1 MELTINRLRAP
12 LGNDSSYRRSYETR
26 DAAHLTQIELRR
38 ASFHS
43 REFQRHGRIAKAEKL
58 RYLLVLIGGGGGAL
72 ARYVA
77 ASAIMTRF
85 GGRFPLGTLAIN
97 VSGSFLIGFLM
108 TAFTERLQLDPAWR
122 LLLVV
127 GFLGGYTTFSSF
139 EWETYSAVRDGGFWI
154 GMLNVVS
161 SVALGY
167 AAVWLGSA
175 LARR

>member
-1 MELTINRLRAP
+1 MI
-12 LGNDSSYRRSYETR
+12 
-26 DAAHLTQIELRR
+26 
-38 ASFHS
+38 
-43 REFQRHGRIAKAEKL
+43 
-58 RYLLVLIGGGGGAL
+58 RYLLVVIGGGTGAL

-85 GGRFPLGTLAIN
+85 GGKFPLGTLVIN
-97 VSGSFLIGFLM
+97 VTGSFLIGFLM
-108 TAFTERLQLDPAWR
+108 TILTERFKVDPNWR

-139 EWETYSAVRDGGFWI
+139 EWETYSSVRDGGLWT

-161 SVALGY
+161 SVMLGY
-167 AAVWLGSA
+167 VAVTLGSV

>member
-1 MELTINRLRAP
+1 LI
-12 LGNDSSYRRSYETR
+12 
-26 DAAHLTQIELRR
+26 
-38 ASFHS
+38 
-43 REFQRHGRIAKAEKL
+43 
-58 RYLLVLIGGGGGAL
+58 RYLLVVIGGGTGAL

-85 GGRFPLGTLAIN
+85 GGKFPLGTLVIN
-97 VSGSFLIGFLM
+97 VTGSFLIGFLM
-108 TAFTERLQLDPAWR
+108 TVLTERFKLDPNWR

-139 EWETYSAVRDGGFWI
+139 EWETYSSVREGGLWT

-161 SVALGY
+161 SVMLGY
-167 AAVWLGSA
+167 VAVTLGSM